1 MLMTPMMLMRR
12 FLGKVPM
19 RTERIET
26 HPHRQSL
33 EEKWMQVRLIAMDSG
48 WLKNSYIMELP

>member
-1 MLMTPMMLMRR
+1 MTPMMLMRR